1 MAKFLKK
8 KWTREEVVKVF
19 EILLEKGCPLFA
31 TPGVRDHLSRDE
43 NLLTNQFTR
52 EANGNIAYR
61 SVDFK
66 IKDEMTDEEFWSE
79 ISKTPY
85 RELIE
90 ENAAVAI
97 MKMAEKLALL
107 DDESKGEE
115 KK

>member
-1 MAKFLKK
+1 MAKSLKK

-66 IKDEMTDEEFWSE
+66 ISEGLSDAAFWSQIE
-79 ISKTPY
+79 KTPY

-97 MKMAEKLALL
+97 MKMAEKLKLL
-107 DDESKGEE
+107 
-115 KK
+115 